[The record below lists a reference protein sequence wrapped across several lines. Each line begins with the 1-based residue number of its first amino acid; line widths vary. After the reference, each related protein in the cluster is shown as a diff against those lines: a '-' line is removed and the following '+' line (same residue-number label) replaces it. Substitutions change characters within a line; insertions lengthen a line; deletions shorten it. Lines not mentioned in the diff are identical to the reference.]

1 MTKNRLKLG
10 LGVLTVLATPIA
22 VNTVASS
29 DVQAEYRGSI
39 YYYNNKPANWWYS
52 DGKDWYFFQNGRKLT
67 GYGQDNAGAHY
78 FVNGKYANGKIGN
91 KEYRDGKEVSVENK
105 VPTRGYANGVYYV
118 DSKPANWWYSDGN
131 DWYFFQNGKKLTGT
145 GQDNAGAHYFVN
157 GKYANGKIGNKEYRD
172 GKEVS
177 VENKVP
183 TRGYANGV
191 YYVDSKPANWWYS
204 DGNDWYFFQNG
215 KKLTGTGQDNAGAH
229 YFVNGKYANGKIGN
243 KEYRDGKEVSVEN
256 NVPVRGYISGIYY
269 VDNKPANWWY
279 DDGQDWYFFQNGK
292 KLTGYGKD
300 NAGTHYFYNGKYSS
314 GKNSDI
320 EVNKPII
327 NDELGWQKR
336 NGGNW
341 YYYEQDGSLA
351 RNKWIGGTYWV
362 DSEGKMA
369 KSTWVDNGRYYVD
382 SSGKLVKNYLPVN
395 KNTAALNMPQY
406 YQGDYRWANRR
417 YGLGTMAKSGCVPT
431 SLAMVFNGLG
441 KKVLPTAVADTIY
454 NNTNEMNVGGLGTS
468 AKGAAYAI
476 RAYGYKYSVI
486 TTKEQLIAALQ
497 SGKPV
502 HAAVQNGIFATG
514 RTSHAIAL
522 SGYSNGKTKAM
533 DPDNV
538 NTTGRWYD
546 INTIWNQRSTN
557 PYDNNVGGAFIAI
570 G

>member
-1 MTKNRLKLG
+1 MTKNKLKLG
-10 LGVLTVLATPIA
+10 LGVLTVLTTPIA
-22 VNTVASS
+22 VNAVVSNDALAAQGWVKSGNTW
-29 DVQAEYRGSI
+29 YF
-39 YYYNNKPANWWYS
+39 YNQNGTLARNAWAGNYWLGS
-52 DGKDWYFFQNGRKLT
+52 DGKMVTNAWVDNGRYYVDGNGAWVKNAKKPEVKKQGWVKEGNAWYFYYQGQITRNAWVGSYWLGSDGKMATSAWVDNGRYYV
-67 GYGQDNAGAHY
+67 G
-78 FVNGKYANGKIGN
+78 
-91 KEYRDGKEVSVENK
+91 
-105 VPTRGYANGVYYV
+105 ANGVWDKNAKKQEVPKPEVKKQGWMKEGNTWYYYENGTLARSKWIGSTYWVGADGKMATSAWVDNGRYYV
-118 DSKPANWWYSDGN
+118 GPNGAWVKDTKKQEEPKPVEKKQGWVKEDNAWFYYENGTLARSKWIGDTYWVGKDGKMVTDNWVDN
-131 DWYFFQNGKKLTGT
+131 DRFYVDKSGKK
-145 GQDNAGAHYFVN
+145 DPSI
-157 GKYANGKIGNKEYRD
+157 KK
-172 GKEVS
+172 
-177 VENKVP
+177 KV
-183 TRGYANGV
+183 
-191 YYVDSKPANWWYS
+191 
-204 DGNDWYFFQNG
+204 
-215 KKLTGTGQDNAGAH
+215 
-229 YFVNGKYANGKIGN
+229 
-243 KEYRDGKEVSVEN
+243 
-256 NVPVRGYISGIYY
+256 
-269 VDNKPANWWY
+269 
-279 DDGQDWYFFQNGK
+279 
-292 KLTGYGKD
+292 
-300 NAGTHYFYNGKYSS
+300 
-314 GKNSDI
+314 
-320 EVNKPII
+320 II

-336 NGGNW
+336 NGGEW
-341 YYYEQDGSLA
+341 YYYEKDGSLA
-351 RNKWIGGTYWV
+351 RNKWVGNYWLGA
-362 DSEGKMA
+362 DGRMA
-369 KSTWVDNGRYYVD
+369 KSAWVDNGRYYVD
-382 SSGKLVKNYLPVN
+382 SSGKWVPDYAKAN
-395 KNTAALNMPQY
+395 KNTPALNMPQY

-441 KKVLPTAVADTIY
+441 KKVLPTAVADIIY

>member
-1 MTKNRLKLG
+1 MTKNKLKLG
-10 LGVLTVLATPIA
+10 LGVLTVLATPIV

-29 DVQAEYRGSI
+29 DVHAEYRGSI
-39 YYYNNKPANWWYS
+39 FYYNNKPANWWYS
-52 DGKDWYFFQNGRKLT
+52 DGNDWYFFQNGRKLT
-67 GYGQDNAGAHY
+67 GYGKDNAGTHYFVNGKYANGKIGNKIFKDGKELSVENSIPVRGYANGVYYVDSKLANWWYDDGQAWYFFQNGKKLTGYGKDNAGTHY

-91 KEYRDGKEVSVENK
+91 KEYRDGKEISVENK

-118 DSKPANWWYSDGN
+118 ASKPANWWYDDGQA
-131 DWYFFQNGKKLTGT
+131 WYFFQNGKKLTGY
-145 GQDNAGAHYFVN
+145 GKDNAGTHYFVN

-172 GKEVS
+172 GKEIS

-191 YYVDSKPANWWYS
+191 YYVDS
-204 DGNDWYFFQNG
+204 
-215 KKLTGTGQDNAGAH
+215 
-229 YFVNGKYANGKIGN
+229 
-243 KEYRDGKEVSVEN
+243 
-256 NVPVRGYISGIYY
+256 
-269 VDNKPANWWY
+269 KPANWWY

-300 NAGTHYFYNGKYSS
+300 NAGIHYFYNGKYSS

>member
-1 MTKNRLKLG
+1 MTKNKLKLG

-29 DVQAEYRGSI
+29 DVHAEYRGSI
-39 YYYNNKPANWWYS
+39 YYYNNKPANWWYD
-52 DGKDWYFFQNGRKLT
+52 DGKDWYFFQNGKKLT
-67 GYGQDNAGAHY
+67 GYGKDNAGLHY

-91 KEYRDGKEVSVENK
+91 KEYRDGKEISVENK

-118 DSKPANWWYSDGN
+118 DSKPANWWYDDGKDWYFFQN
-131 DWYFFQNGKKLTGT
+131 GKKLTGYGKDNAGLHYFVNGKYANGKIGNKEYRDGKEISVENKVPTRGYANGVYYVDSKPANWWYDDGKDWYFFQNGKKLTGT

-157 GKYANGKIGNKEYRD
+157 GKYANGKIGNKEY
-172 GKEVS
+172 K
-177 VENKVP
+177 
-183 TRGYANGV
+183 
-191 YYVDSKPANWWYS
+191 
-204 DGNDWYFFQNG
+204 
-215 KKLTGTGQDNAGAH
+215 
-229 YFVNGKYANGKIGN
+229 
-243 KEYRDGKEVSVEN
+243 DGKEVSVEN

-279 DDGQDWYFFQNGK
+279 DDGKDWYFFQNGK

-395 KNTAALNMPQY
+395 KNIAALNMPQY
-406 YQGDYRWANRR
+406 YQWDYRWGNRK
-417 YGLGTMAKSGCVPT
+417 YGLGTMAQSGCVPT
-431 SLAMVFNGLG
+431 SLAMVFSGLG
-441 KKVLPTAVADTIY
+441 QKVLPTAVADTIY
-454 NNTNEMNVGGLGTS
+454 NNTDEMNVGGLGTS

-486 TTKEQLIAALQ
+486 TTKEQLVAALQ

-502 HAAVQNGIFATG
+502 YAAVQNGIFAKG
-514 RTSHAIAL
+514 RVTHAIAL

-533 DPDNV
+533 DPNNV

-546 INTIWNQRSTN
+546 INTIWSQRSSN
-557 PYDNNVGGAFIAI
+557 PYDNNIGGSFVAI
-570 G
+570 E